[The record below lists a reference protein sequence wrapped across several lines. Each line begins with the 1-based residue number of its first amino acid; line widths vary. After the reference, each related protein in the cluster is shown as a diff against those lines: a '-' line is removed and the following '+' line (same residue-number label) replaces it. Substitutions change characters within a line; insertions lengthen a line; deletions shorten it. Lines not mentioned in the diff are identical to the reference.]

1 MASLLYKDH
10 LIVGYG
16 VLEQATQLWIPT
28 AIISWEAGGRR
39 ELHTITNSPERFADL
54 KDAENF
60 AIEMAKAWVD
70 SRLQSI

>member
-16 VLEQATQLWIPT
+16 IFEQASQRWIPT

-39 ELHTITNSPERFADL
+39 EVQTINSPERFADL

-70 SRLQSI
+70 SRPQPI